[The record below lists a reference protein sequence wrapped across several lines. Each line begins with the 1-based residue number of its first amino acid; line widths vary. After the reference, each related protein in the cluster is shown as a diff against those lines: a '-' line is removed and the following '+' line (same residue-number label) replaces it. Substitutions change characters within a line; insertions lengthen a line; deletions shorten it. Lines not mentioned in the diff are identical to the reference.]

1 MGTSH
6 LPAQHTGWL
15 TQVRQAIPVILYQ
28 GNRYNVE
35 QIAYETD
42 DFVVY
47 ELQDTI
53 TLNGKAETFLA
64 IDQQAK
70 LVTIDVLAG
79 PRGLLAKEHGTAWME
94 WS

>member
-15 TQVRQAIPVILYQ
+15 TQVRQAIPVILFQ
-28 GNRYNVE
+28 GGRYNVE

-47 ELQDTI
+47 ELQDSI
-53 TLNGKAETFLA
+53 TLNGKTETFLA
-64 IDQQAK
+64 INQEAK
-70 LVTIDVLAG
+70 LFTIDVLAG
-79 PRGLLAKEHGTAWME
+79 PSGFLAQEHGTAWME